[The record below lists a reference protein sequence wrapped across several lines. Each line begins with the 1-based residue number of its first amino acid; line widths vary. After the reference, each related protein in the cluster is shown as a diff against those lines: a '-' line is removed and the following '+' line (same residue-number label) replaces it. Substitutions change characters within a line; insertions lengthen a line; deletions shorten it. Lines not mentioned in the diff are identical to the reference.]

1 MVFDARYCEEQTDRF
16 VDSLALFGIGYSWGG
31 AHSLVLPY
39 RMAAMRG
46 NWGGQG
52 TLVRFNIG
60 LEDTADLIADIQ
72 NALSQL

>member
-1 MVFDARYCEEQTDRF
+1 M
-16 VDSLALFGIGYSWGG
+16 GGGYSGGG